1 MAEPR
6 AILVLG
12 VGAEGLDGLSPTDRE
27 RLQSADVVC
36 GGKRHLCMLDGA
48 DLETI
53 PIVGPIENV
62 LERVSVAIS
71 GGRRLAVLAS
81 GDPCCFGIGSLLVE
95 RFGRE
100 QVEIVPSVSAIQLAF
115 ARLGQQWQEAQLVSA
130 HGRPIE
136 GVIGPVLAARRSAI
150 LTDGLNTPSAI
161 ARMLSECGLEDCPV
175 AVAERL
181 GGPRERIVESTLT
194 SIVTETFDP
203 LNVFLILRSNDA
215 SLLRPRLGLP
225 DESYAHRGAMITK
238 AEVRAVS
245 LSQLAISPGDVVWDI
260 GAGCGSVSLEA
271 ASFVRHGFV
280 YAVERDAQ
288 QLGHLRKNLR
298 AMTGPARIVEGEAP
312 TALRVLPTP
321 SAVFLGGSGDK
332 LEAILDCVVDR
343 LAPRGRL
350 VANFVVLE
358 HLVTCQQHLHRHGWW
373 TRVTQI
379 AVSRGTAL
387 GRLEALNPVFVLAAG
402 RTDA

>member
-1 MAEPR
+1 
-6 AILVLG
+6 
-12 VGAEGLDGLSPTDRE
+12 
-27 RLQSADVVC
+27 
-36 GGKRHLCMLDGA
+36 MLDGA
-48 DLETI
+48 DRETI
-53 PIVGPIENV
+53 PIVGPIESV
-62 LERVSVAIS
+62 LERLSVAIA
-71 GGRRLAVLAS
+71 GGRRVAVFAS
-81 GDPCCFGIGSLLVE
+81 GDPCCFGIGPLLVE

-100 QVEIVPSVSAIQLAF
+100 QVEIVPSLSAIQLAF
-115 ARLGQQWQEAQLVSA
+115 ARLGQPWHEAQLVSA
-130 HGRPIE
+130 HGRPID

-150 LTDGLNTPSAI
+150 LTDGVNTPSAI
-161 ARMLSECGLEDCPV
+161 ASILSECGLEDCPV

-215 SLLRPRLGLP
+215 TLLRPRLGLA
-225 DESYAHRGAMITK
+225 DGSYTHRGGMITK

-245 LSQLAISPGDVVWDI
+245 LSQLAISPGDIVWDI

-271 ASFVRHGFV
+271 ASFVQHGFV

-288 QLGHLRKNLR
+288 QLGHLRENMR
-298 AMTGPARIVEGEAP
+298 AMTGPVRIVEGEAP
-312 TALRVLPTP
+312 AALRVLPAP

-343 LAPRGRL
+343 LAPTGRL

-358 HLVTCQQHLHRHGWW
+358 HLLACQQYLQRLGWS

-379 AVSRGTAL
+379 AVSRGAAL

-402 RTDA
+402 RIEA